1 MYKLSTSMP
10 FLLARLGVRM
20 GALFS
25 QRIAVYDLTLP
36 MYRVLAALSERPDQ
50 KLNELSA
57 MTNVEL
63 STMSRLVGTMVN
75 RNLVS
80 RHRQPNNERTV
91 RINLTAK
98 GIDLAATLRKEAQH
112 YEDVAVSTLKATE
125 IARLR
130 VTLARMFEALDVLE
144 DELVANVPVTPE
156 QPPARQKAVGK
167 AARARTA
174 PDEKRAPTV

>member
-25 QRIAVYDLTLP
+25 QRIAIYDLTLP

-50 KLNELSA
+50 KLNELST

-63 STMSRLVGTMVN
+63 STMSRLIGTMVT

-80 RHRQPNNERTV
+80 RHRQPTNERTV

-98 GIDLAATLRKEAQH
+98 GAEMATLLRKEAQH
-112 YEDVAVSTLKATE
+112 YEDVAVSTLKPAE
-125 IARLR
+125 IARMR
-130 VTLARMFEALDVLE
+130 VTLTRIFEALDVLE
-144 DELVANVPVTPE
+144 DELIANAPI
-156 QPPARQKAVGK
+156 PAGEEAP
-167 AARARTA
+167 AARR
-174 PDEKRAPTV
+174 